1 METLQLPVGDFKS
14 RFSEALEIVARG
26 GTVGVTYG
34 RSKKPVALLV
44 PPPQAPAKRKLGI
57 LAGKVKFHIAEDWSL
72 TEEEFLGA

>member
-1 METLQLPVGDFKS
+1 MEILQLPVGDFKS

-44 PPPQAPAKRKLGI
+44 PPAQAPAKRKLGI
-57 LAGKVKFHIAEDWSL
+57 LAGKVKFHIAKKWSL